1 MKGWVLIMEKILEV
15 RSLRKEY
22 ENFKLNNISFAVEA
36 GSIVGF
42 IGTNGSGK
50 STTIKSILGLIQSEY
65 DDIRYFN
72 MPFKQ
77 NEKEIKR
84 RLGVVL
90 DEGYFYET
98 LTIEQMKSVVSPV
111 YDNWEEKIF
120 LKLIKEFGLNLK
132 QKINTLSKGMKM
144 KFSIALALA
153 HHAEL
158 IIMDEPTSGL
168 DPLIRNDLVLLLK
181 EIVDKEKCSILF
193 STHIISDLDKVADKI
208 ILIDKGNIILADEKK
223 VLIEEYKTIL
233 GKDNVGVEEIMLYN
247 VKGGLV

>member
-1 MKGWVLIMEKILEV
+1 MEKIFKV
-15 RSLRKEY
+15 KSLKKEY
-22 ENFKLNNISFAVEA
+22 ENFVLNNISFDVDP

-42 IGTNGSGK
+42 IGSNGSGK
-50 STTIKSILGLIQSEY
+50 STTIKSILGLIHSEY

-98 LTIEQMKSVVSPV
+98 LTIEQMKSVISPA
-111 YDNWEEKIF
+111 YNNWEEKLF
-120 LKLIKEFGLNLK
+120 LDLIKEFGLDLK
-132 QKINTLSKGMKM
+132 QKIDTLSKGMKM
-144 KFSIALALA
+144 KFSIALALS
-153 HHAEL
+153 HHAEF

-168 DPLIRNDLVLLLK
+168 DPLIRNELVILLK

-193 STHIISDLDKVADKI
+193 STHIVSDLDKIADKI
-208 ILIDKGNIILADEKK
+208 ILIDNGNIIFEKEK
-223 VLIEEYKTIL
+223 TALIDEYKDIL
-233 GKDNVGVEEIMLYN
+233 GKDDIGIEEIMLYN
-247 VKGGLV
+247 VKGGLK